1 MKIRLQTSQN
11 KLVRLLLGLTPRT
24 HLTPAHFD
32 RLGWLRVDDRVQY
45 LALCQV
51 NKIRNST
58 TIPMYFSNYFL
69 SINEV
74 HSYNTRGSATN
85 HVQPRYSTNK
95 GLSSFRSYAKMWN
108 ALPTALKKMQIPRLG
123 IRKAAIRNWPS

>member
-69 SINEV
+69 SVNEV
-74 HSYNTRGSATN
+74 HSHNTRGSATN